1 MTGTDAD
8 NKRIVSE
15 VIEKALNQG
24 RLEVVADYFS
34 ADLVEHDPHQAPG
47 EDPIEAFTAAVTAFR
62 SAFPDSQMI
71 VEDQIAEAGR
81 VATRWRMRGTHLGE
95 FMGIEAS
102 NRPVE
107 IEGIFFDRLEKGR
120 IVETWANYDLHGLL
134 QQLGD

>member
-24 RLEVVADYFS
+24 RLEVVGDYFS

-62 SAFPDSQMI
+62 SAFPDSQMV
-71 VEDQIAEAGR
+71 VEEQIAEAGR

-102 NRPVE
+102 GKPVE
-107 IEGIFFDRLEKGR
+107 VEGIFFDRLEKGL
-120 IVETWANYDLHGLL
+120 IVETWASYDLHGLL
-134 QQLGD
+134 QQLHD